1 MKVTILLF
9 IFYNLLIMDIFLDDF
24 FFFCILL
31 FIFNNL
37 LKFNDVKQTLITFLL
52 LNK

>member
-9 IFYNLLIMDIFLDDF
+9 IFNNLLIMDIFLDDFF

-37 LKFNDVKQTLITFLL
+37 LKFNDV
-52 LNK
+52 